1 MLLSVEGG
9 GFFSSSALGYSKGL
23 TLLLLGKKTKET
35 PMRVTPWNQ
44 YQLVDQESDSDLH
57 QSDSGLHHSD
67 SGLHL
72 ASNKNRIIRG
82 CASYLCF
89 GRAAAGLD
97 SPCPLKVG
105 PTHHHH
111 QDLQD
116 PLKSPDLEKVKE
128 KVIHL
133 DVVDDDDDDDI
144 NVRNTCLLRNSL
156 RRPARTIS
164 VSVAVDKEGENE
176 GEGKHVQIQ
185 QNEKNGVDHIHKQ
198 KQRRVQWTDVSGGDL
213 FMVREFEPS
222 EHSGSD
228 DEYDNGIERSCSC
241 RLM

>member
-23 TLLLLGKKTKET
+23 TLLLLGKKTEET

-57 QSDSGLHHSD
+57 QSD

-111 QDLQD
+111 QDPQD
-116 PLKSPDLEKVKE
+116 PLKK
-128 KVIHL
+128 IH
-133 DVVDDDDDDDI
+133 V
-144 NVRNTCLLRNSL
+144 LLRSSL

-185 QNEKNGVDHIHKQ
+185 QNETNGVDHIHKQ
-198 KQRRVQWTDVSGGDL
+198 KERRVQWTDVSGGGL

-228 DEYDNGIERSCSC
+228 DEFENGIERSCSC